1 MDGPDGLE
9 LIQPKEVMHDL
20 VDLDI
25 PSELDSNDPRDEQH
39 VDDVEFDATL
49 AKRWTLNM
57 QTEVIIGFSC
67 VTWSCLILNSMLQE
81 KQSLKRHASDISIE
95 PVIEL
100 QIEQN
105 TIDLVKERYIS
116 GMLAASADEALSFV
130 KELQKEIEEKEN
142 IIDDLR
148 KQSQEKD
155 ARLVKQLKVILEHI
169 KWLDLDLLLL
179 FLAGTKI
186 R

>member
-1 MDGPDGLE
+1 M
-9 LIQPKEVMHDL
+9 
-20 VDLDI
+20 
-25 PSELDSNDPRDEQH
+25 
-39 VDDVEFDATL
+39 
-49 AKRWTLNM
+49 
-57 QTEVIIGFSC
+57 
-67 VTWSCLILNSMLQE
+67 
-81 KQSLKRHASDISIE
+81 
-95 PVIEL
+95 IEL

-142 IIDDLR
+142 VIDDLR

>member
-1 MDGPDGLE
+1 M
-9 LIQPKEVMHDL
+9 
-20 VDLDI
+20 
-25 PSELDSNDPRDEQH
+25 
-39 VDDVEFDATL
+39 
-49 AKRWTLNM
+49 
-57 QTEVIIGFSC
+57 
-67 VTWSCLILNSMLQE
+67 
-81 KQSLKRHASDISIE
+81 
-95 PVIEL
+95 IEL

-142 IIDDLR
+142 VIDDLR

-169 KWLDLDLLLL
+169 K
-179 FLAGTKI
+179 
-186 R
+186 